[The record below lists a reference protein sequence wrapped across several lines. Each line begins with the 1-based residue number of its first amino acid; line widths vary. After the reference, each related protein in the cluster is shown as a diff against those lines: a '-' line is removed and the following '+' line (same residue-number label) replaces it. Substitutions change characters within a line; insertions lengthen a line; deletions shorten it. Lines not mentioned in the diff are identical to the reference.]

1 MEVHPFDTSLR
12 ARWYCPGWYV
22 EYKKRVQR
30 AAGGK
35 AKVDGGLD
43 KGDVLLVVLYAHD
56 IGLLKG
62 GHQRGYRSRTS
73 AQLRGALRS
82 HVVDILEKLDLHH
95 YRRHNPGFLRLRPPT
110 RSRSSV

>member
-1 MEVHPFDTSLR
+1 MEVHPFVTSLQ

-22 EYKKRVQR
+22 KYTERVKR
-30 AAGGK
+30 AAVGK
-35 AKVDGGLD
+35 AERDGGLN

-82 HVVDILEKLDLHH
+82 RVVDILEKLNLYH
-95 YRRHNPGFLRLRPPT
+95 YSRNNPGFLRLRPPT